1 MLPTATPLLR
11 DVSIRRGDPETIYR
25 QLCRQIREKI
35 LCGDLEIGTRLPS
48 TRELAD
54 EIKVSRTTIREVYEQ
69 LIAECYLSSTRGKGT
84 FVIDHPVLNPISL
97 ESPSQTSLPTLSR
110 DRSTRLVQLISKRG
124 RQLLSLPLSLTTSE
138 FLPFNPA
145 LPDFNLFPF
154 LKWSR
159 ILKKTLINRDPAA
172 MFYGDSSG
180 YFPLKQAIAQNLL
193 SSRGLSCD
201 PDQIIVVASSEQ
213 AIRRIVYLLLDRE
226 DHVWFGEPGLSAR
239 RNAFRTLGI
248 KTLTVQVDNQGVV
261 VEQAYKF
268 KQKAKLA
275 YVVPSGHYPIGHVMS
290 LPRRL
295 ELLNWAS
302 KYNAWILEDDFC
314 CEFNFSGL
322 APPPIQSMQINQ
334 QVIYLGGFSM
344 TLFPSL
350 RLSYLVVPRKLV
362 KAVKSIAQVEQS
374 VSSVLQ
380 PTLAEF
386 ISGGHFMTHI
396 RKMRKTYRRRQ
407 QFLVQFLKHHI
418 GDITTVSGTNGG
430 SNIILNLPAPVKDH
444 VLSEVLGRQGII
456 AHSLSGYYLQAKNQ
470 DEQGNGLVLGFA
482 CSSRVELERCARL
495 LVEQVKISIGNSK
508 ANI

>member
-11 DVSIRRGDPETIYR
+11 NVSVRRGDPETIYR
-25 QLCRQIREKI
+25 QLCRQIREKR
-35 LCGDLEIGTRLPS
+35 LCGDLETGTRLPS

-69 LIAECYLSSTRGKGT
+69 LISECYLSSTRGKGT
-84 FVIDHPVLNPISL
+84 FVVDHPALNPISL
-97 ESPSQTSLPTLSR
+97 ERTYQTSLSGPSR
-110 DRSTRLVQLISKRG
+110 DGSAPLISKRG
-124 RQLLSLPLSLTTSE
+124 RHLLSLPLSLTTSE

-154 LKWSR
+154 SKWSR
-159 ILKKTLINRDPAA
+159 ILKKSLINRDHAA

-180 YFPLKQAIAQNLL
+180 YFPLKQAIARNLRY
-193 SSRGLSCD
+193 SRGLSCD
-201 PDQIIVVASSEQ
+201 PDQVIIVASSEQ
-213 AIRRIVYLLLDRE
+213 AIRRMVFLLLDRE
-226 DHVWFGEPGLSAR
+226 DYVWFGEPGLQGR

-275 YVVPSGHYPIGHVMS
+275 YVVPSGHYPVGHVMS

-314 CEFNFSGL
+314 CEFNFSGM
-322 APPPIQSMQINQ
+322 APPPIQSMAINQ

-350 RLSYLVVPRKLV
+350 RLAYLVVPRKLV
-362 KAVKSIAQVEQS
+362 AAAKSIAQVEQS

-380 PTLAEF
+380 PALAEF
-386 ISGGHFMTHI
+386 IAGGHFMTHV
-396 RKMRKTYRRRQ
+396 RNMRKTYHRRQ
-407 QFLVQFLKHHI
+407 QFLVEFLKHHL
-418 GDITTVSGTNGG
+418 GDITTISGTNGG
-430 SNIILNLPAPVKDH
+430 SNIILNLPAPVKDY
-444 VLSEVLGRQGII
+444 VLSEVLDRQGIV
-456 AHSLSGYYLQAKNQ
+456 AHPLSGYYLQAENP
-470 DEQGNGLVLGFA
+470 DEQDNGLVLGFA
-482 CSSRVELERCARL
+482 CSSRRKLEQCARL
-495 LVEQVKISIGNSK
+495 LVEQVKICAGNSK
-508 ANI
+508 TKI

>member
-1 MLPTATPLLR
+1 MS
-11 DVSIRRGDPETIYR
+11 VRRGDPETIYR
-25 QLCRQIREKI
+25 QLCRKIREKI

-54 EIKVSRTTIREVYEQ
+54 EIGVSRTTIREVYEQ

-84 FVIDHPVLNPISL
+84 FVIDHPLLNSISL
-97 ESPSQTSLPTLSR
+97 ERTSQSSIPILSE
-110 DRSTRLVQLISKRG
+110 DRSTRSAPLISKRG

-145 LPDFNLFPF
+145 LPDFNLIPF
-154 LKWSR
+154 SKWSR
-159 ILKKTLINRDPAA
+159 ILKKSFINQDHAA

-180 YFPLKQAIAQNLL
+180 YFPLKQAIAQNLRY
-193 SSRGLSCD
+193 SRGLSCD
-201 PDQIIVVASSEQ
+201 PDQVIVVASSEQ
-213 AIRRIVYLLLDRE
+213 AIRRIIFLLLDRE
-226 DHVWFGEPGLSAR
+226 DYVWFGEPGLQGR
-239 RNAFRTLGI
+239 RNAFRTVGA
-248 KTLTVQVDNQGVV
+248 KTLTVQVDDQGVI

-275 YVVPSGHYPIGHVMS
+275 YVVPSGHYPVGHVMS

-295 ELLNWAS
+295 ELLKWAS

-314 CEFNFSGL
+314 CEFNFSGM
-322 APPPIQSMQINQ
+322 APPPIQSMEINQ

-350 RLSYLVVPRKLV
+350 RLAYLIVPRKLIG
-362 KAVKSIAQVEQS
+362 AVKSIAQVEQS

-380 PTLAEF
+380 PALAEF
-386 ISGGHFMTHI
+386 ISGGYFMTHV
-396 RKMRKTYRRRQ
+396 RNMRKIYRRRQ

-418 GDITTVSGTNGG
+418 GDITTIDGTNGG

-444 VLSEVLGRQGII
+444 ALSEELGRQGII
-456 AHSLSGYYLQAKNQ
+456 AHPLSGYYLQAKNQ
-470 DEQGNGLVLGFA
+470 GEQGNGLVLGFA

-495 LVEQVKISIGNSK
+495 LVEQVKISIDNSK
-508 ANI
+508 AII

>member
-11 DVSIRRGDPETIYR
+11 NLSVRRGDPETIYR

-54 EIKVSRTTIREVYEQ
+54 EITVSRTTTREVYEQ
-69 LIAECYLSSTRGKGT
+69 LIGEGYLSSTRGKGT
-84 FVIDHPVLNPISL
+84 FIIDHPVLNPISL
-97 ESPSQTSLPTLSR
+97 ERTSQSSLPMLNG
-110 DRSTRLVQLISKRG
+110 DKSTRAAPLISKRG
-124 RQLLSLPLSLTTSE
+124 KELLSIPISFTTSE
-138 FLPFNPA
+138 FVPFNPA

-154 LKWSR
+154 SKWSR
-159 ILKKTLINRDPAA
+159 ILKKTLINRDRAA
-172 MFYGDSSG
+172 MFYGDASG
-180 YFPLKQAIAQNLL
+180 YFPLKQAIAQNLRY
-193 SSRGLSCD
+193 SRGLSCD
-201 PDQIIVVASSEQ
+201 PEQVIVVASSEQ
-213 AIRRIVYLLLDRE
+213 AIRRIAFLLLDR
-226 DHVWFGEPGLSAR
+226 DDCVWFGEPGLQQR
-239 RNAFRTLGI
+239 RNAFRSVGVT
-248 KTLTVQVDNQGVV
+248 TLTVPVDNQGVV

-302 KYNAWILEDDFC
+302 TNNAWILEDDFC

-322 APPPIQSMQINQ
+322 APPPILSMEINQ
-334 QVIYLGGFSM
+334 QVIYLGSFSM

-350 RLSYLVVPRKLV
+350 RLTYLVVPWNLV
-362 KAVKSIAQVEQS
+362 DAVKHIAQSEQS

-380 PTLAEF
+380 PALAEF
-386 ISGGHFMTHI
+386 ISGGHFMTHV
-396 RKMRKTYRRRQ
+396 RNMRKTYLRRQ

-418 GDITTVSGTNGG
+418 GDITTISGTNGG
-430 SNIILNLPAPVKDH
+430 SNIILNLPVPVKDYA
-444 VLSEVLGRQGII
+444 LSEVLDRQGII
-456 AHSLSGYYLQAKNQ
+456 AHPLSGYYQQAKNQ
-470 DEQGNGLVLGFA
+470 NEQGNGLVLGFA

-495 LVEQVKISIGNSK
+495 LVEQVKISIDNRK
-508 ANI
+508 TI